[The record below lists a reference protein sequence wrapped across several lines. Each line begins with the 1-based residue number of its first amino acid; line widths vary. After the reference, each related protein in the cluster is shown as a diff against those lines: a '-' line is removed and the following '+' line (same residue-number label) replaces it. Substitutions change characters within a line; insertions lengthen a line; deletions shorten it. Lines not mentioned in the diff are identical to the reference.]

1 MRSVPINKEEEAER
15 GDLLGSPEKKKKV
28 NNLLERERERECIT
42 PRVQERGWGVILEI

>member
-28 NNLLERERERECIT
+28 NNLLERERECIT